1 MTAWTT
7 LYVSVKSSS
16 EVLSPMQVGMG
27 GNWES
32 GGSCA
37 GSGTKQN
44 WVDLTEY
51 GFATDGEW
59 HHLAIPVSDLD
70 FCMNLAEVVEP
81 FLLLTSG
88 LSPDDAGAQI
98 LIDNVYFTGE

>member
-1 MTAWTT
+1 
-7 LYVSVKSSS
+7 
-16 EVLSPMQVGMG
+16 MQIGMG

-51 GFATDGEW
+51 GFVTDGEW
-59 HHLAIPVSDLD
+59 HHLAIPVEDFA
-70 FCMNLAEVVEP
+70 FCMNLEQVVEP
-81 FLLLTSG
+81 LSLLTSG
-88 LSPDDAGAQI
+88 LSPDDEGAQI